1 MNSCT
6 PPKTFELF
14 LEKRQLRLNRFN
26 DNYNKL
32 VDKIAAGNADS
43 EVFNGEV
50 ISLLKTLN
58 DDNVSAIPTI
68 EYEKDTLEKYRASNK
83 KKATLLRKK
92 MREMKNNNSGSLV
105 SKHSFES
112 ENEKKRELSIK
123 YSFILVS
130 ILLLVFVSIGLI
142 LFEKK

>member
-26 DNYNKL
+26 DDYNKL
-32 VDKIAAGNADS
+32 VNKIAAGNAES
-43 EVFNGEV
+43 EELNLEV
-50 ISLLKTLN
+50 VSLLKTLN

-68 EYEKDTLEKYRASNK
+68 EYEKNTLDKYRASNK
-83 KKATLLRKK
+83 EKATLLRRK

-112 ENEKKRELSIK
+112 ESEKNRQLSIK
-123 YSFILVS
+123 YSFIIVS
-130 ILLLVFVSIGLI
+130 TLLLAIISIGLLVFV
-142 LFEKK
+142 KN